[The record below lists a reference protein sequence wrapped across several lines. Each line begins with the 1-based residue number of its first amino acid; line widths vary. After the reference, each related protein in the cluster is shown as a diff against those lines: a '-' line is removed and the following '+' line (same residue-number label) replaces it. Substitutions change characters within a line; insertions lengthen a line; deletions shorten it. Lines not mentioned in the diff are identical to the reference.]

1 MSAYRPCLRSVST
14 QCVPRVKNKYTVS
27 ILKDYDTFGF
37 HHLHF
42 SGPWNG
48 SSHSCFTCGWVS
60 VVQRFPVLRQG
71 STLGGT
77 DHPTGSDKNV
87 ARLARISLALEI
99 RLVFGRGENVP
110 FHSPCNHTIPSNR
123 FQQGFSTQ
131 PPPPPLPA
139 SVVVYYCSKWQS
151 AESEGGGHWKQS
163 SSNSSTPTVT
173 PREKALR
180 AAS

>member
-1 MSAYRPCLRSVST
+1 MFPT
-14 QCVPRVKNKYTVS
+14 KCVPRTKNKYTVS

-37 HHLHF
+37 HHSHF
-42 SGPWNG
+42 SDPWNA

-71 STLGGT
+71 CTLGGT

-123 FQQGFSTQ
+123 FQQGFSAQ
-131 PPPPPLPA
+131 LPPFSPA
-139 SVVVYYCSKWQS
+139 SGVVYYCSKWQS
-151 AESEGGGHWKQS
+151 AESERGGHWKQS